1 LFVIFWIN
9 FYTIT
14 MLLYNQITSLNSKK
28 LKKIMSQFLKE
39 DIPKG
44 DPTTQNIISLNQR
57 GEYVFRARD
66 NMIFCGGP
74 IIQNTFSKQVVVKL
88 LVKEG
93 QYIKKGDDLGTIK
106 GNVREILT
114 KERLVLNMIQ
124 RLSGI
129 SSNTQRYIS
138 KLNNSKIKILDTR
151 KTTPGLRLLEKYAV
165 NKGGGYNHR
174 LDLSSGIMVKDNH
187 LINSN
192 IDNIYKKLKKLKK
205 KIPIQI
211 EIDNINQIT
220 QRSVDLVD
228 AFLLDNMSPAKI
240 KQCIIKIKKLKK
252 TLNKIFIEVSGGVTL
267 KTISKFNIKGVSG
280 ISIGALTHQS
290 QSVDISL
297 DIK

>member
-1 LFVIFWIN
+1 
-9 FYTIT
+9 
-14 MLLYNQITSLNSKK
+14 MLLYNQITSLDSKK
-28 LKKIMSQFLKE
+28 LKKTISQLLKE
-39 DIPKG
+39 DTPKG
-44 DPTTQNIISLNQR
+44 DPTTQNIISFNQT
-57 GEYVFRARD
+57 GEYVFRARE

-74 IIQNTFSKQVVVKL
+74 IIKNAFSKQVVVKL

-124 RLSGI
+124 HLSGI
-129 SSNTQRYIS
+129 SSNTQQYIS
-138 KLNNSKIKILDTR
+138 KLNNSKIKIMDTR

-187 LINSN
+187 LINRN
-192 IDNIYKKLKKLKK
+192 VDNIYKKLKRLKK
-205 KIPIQI
+205 KFPIQI
-211 EIDNINQIT
+211 EVDNINQIT

-252 TLNKIFIEVSGGVTL
+252 NLNKIFIEISGGVTL

-290 QSVDISL
+290 QSVDIGL

>member
-106 GNVREILT
+106 GSVREILT

-124 RLSGI
+124 HLSGI

-138 KLNNSKIKILDTR
+138 KLKNSKIKILDTR

>member
-1 LFVIFWIN
+1 
-9 FYTIT
+9 
-14 MLLYNQITSLNSKK
+14 MLLYNQITSLDSKK
-28 LKKIMSQFLKE
+28 LKKIMSQLLKE

-44 DPTTQNIISLNQR
+44 DPTTQNIISFNQT
-57 GEYVFRARD
+57 GEYVFRARE
-66 NMIFCGGP
+66 NIIFCGGP

-124 RLSGI
+124 HLSGI

-138 KLNNSKIKILDTR
+138 KLNNSKIKIIDTR

-192 IDNIYKKLKKLKK
+192 VDNIYKKLKKLKK

-211 EIDNINQIT
+211 EVDNINQIT

-290 QSVDISL
+290 QSVDIGL

>member
-1 LFVIFWIN
+1 
-9 FYTIT
+9 
-14 MLLYNQITSLNSKK
+14 MLLYNQITSLDSKK
-28 LKKIMSQFLKE
+28 LKKIMSQLLKE

-44 DPTTQNIISLNQR
+44 DLTTQNIISFNQT

-106 GNVREILT
+106 GSVREILT

-124 RLSGI
+124 HLSGI
-129 SSNTQRYIS
+129 SSNTQQYIS